1 MGILVNDIFHVG
13 LTIHHV
19 DWHKDF
25 LAHCLGMQVLS
36 DSSREGDWISKVT
49 GLPGFKARNVY
60 VTPDGANR
68 LEMFEIFSPPLVD
81 VPMSLGTYL
90 GVSHVRIGHED
101 VARIRDQV
109 KKQGLSVIETPDVMQ
124 RNVLIFQD
132 ASGLFWEIASHY
144 PGGYGIQI
152 VVSDLDKAMELYS
165 RLLGFEPLARFG
177 DNLPIQDSSG
187 QWMSVNAEVQRIGSS
202 HNQVIDLYQYNN
214 FTPLKNPRD
223 TINYVGFHHIAFR
236 VPDAVGAFEMIRS
249 KGYRYISEPLH
260 IPEGPNRGGMLF
272 YFYDGDGTVL
282 EMLQPPSTSNLT

>member
-13 LTIHHV
+13 LTIRHV

-60 VTPDGANR
+60 VTPDGTNR

-90 GVSHVRIGHED
+90 GVSHVRIGHKD

-132 ASGLFWEIASHY
+132 ASGLFWEIVSHD

-165 RLLGFEPLARFG
+165 RLLGLEPLARFG

-260 IPEGPNRGGMLF
+260 IPEGPNRGGILF